1 MHSKK
6 RELEVLVEEE
16 ARLGADIRKSQ
27 TEIKNLMK
35 GLEDVEELLAEVS
48 SCLSLSCRQGAR
60 SQTWSATTGCNF
72 HAWQSQSLAGACW
85 LA

>member
-35 GLEDVEELLAEVS
+35 GLEDVEELLTEVTS
-48 SCLSLSCRQGAR
+48 SLSLSPRPRAK
-60 SQTWSATTGCNF
+60 SQTLSATTG
-72 HAWQSQSLAGACW
+72 
-85 LA
+85 